1 MRAAAAERGGA
12 RQPDETGSPE
22 VIGNAASRP
31 TRQVRVGFAL
41 AILAAATFGTSGIFG
56 SSLIRTGW
64 SPGAAV
70 ATRVAVSA
78 VILTV
83 PALVQMRG
91 RWALLRANA
100 GVVAAYG
107 LVAVAGC
114 QLFYFNAISRIP
126 VGVALLIEY
135 LAPVLVVCWLWLR
148 HGQRPRRLTVAG
160 AAVAL
165 AGLSLVLDVLGSG
178 RINPIGAI
186 WALLA
191 AIGLAIFF
199 MLSAA
204 HGDRLPPV
212 VMAWAGMCVGAFT
225 LGAAGLVGV
234 LPMKAATVSVNLAGH
249 RVSWI
254 LPVLGLSIVAASIS
268 YLAGIEAARRLGAKL
283 ASFISMAEVLF
294 AIFFAWLL
302 LGQLPSGAQFV
313 GGALILAGVM
323 MVRLDELRAEAG
335 PAAEPALRRAIRAQ
349 QKGQPAR
356 RRSASLPVA
365 RARRSIR

>member
-1 MRAAAAERGGA
+1 MPTAAAERAGP
-12 RQPDETGSPE
+12 RQPGVTGS
-22 VIGNAASRP
+22 AAGRR
-31 TRQVRVGFAL
+31 TRETRAGFAL

-56 SSLIRTGW
+56 SSLIRAGW
-64 SPGAAV
+64 SPAAAV
-70 ATRVAVSA
+70 VTRIAVSA

-83 PALVQMRG
+83 PAAVQMRG

-160 AAVAL
+160 AAIAL

-178 RINPIGAI
+178 RIDPVGVI

-199 MLSAA
+199 TLSAS
-204 HGDRLPPV
+204 HGDQLPPV
-212 VMAWAGMCVGAFT
+212 VMAWAGMCVGAVT
-225 LGAAGLVGV
+225 LGTAGWIHV
-234 LPMKAATVSVNLAGH
+234 LPMHAAAVSVDLAGH
-249 RVSWI
+249 QVSWI
-254 LPVLGLSIVAASIS
+254 LPVLGLSIIASSIS
-268 YLAGIEAARRLGAKL
+268 YLAGIGAARRLGAKL

-294 AIFFAWLL
+294 AILFAWLL
-302 LGQLPSGAQFV
+302 LGQLPSGLQFA
-313 GGALILAGVM
+313 GGALILAGVI
-323 MVRLDELRAEAG
+323 MVRLDELRDDPGPSGEAALRPATRAEPQDRPARWRSPLP
-335 PAAEPALRRAIRAQ
+335 PAA
-349 QKGQPAR
+349 PAR
-356 RRSASLPVA
+356 RSNR
-365 RARRSIR
+365 

>member
-1 MRAAAAERGGA
+1 MRTAAAERAGA
-12 RQPDETGSPE
+12 RQPDATGS
-22 VIGNAASRP
+22 AASLP
-31 TRQVRVGFAL
+31 TRQVRAGFAL

-56 SSLIRTGW
+56 SSLIRAGW
-64 SPGAAV
+64 SPAAAV
-70 ATRVAVSA
+70 VTRIAVAA

-83 PALVQMRG
+83 PAVVQMRG
-91 RWALLRANA
+91 RWARLRANA

-114 QLFYFNAISRIP
+114 QLFYFNAISRIS

-160 AAVAL
+160 AAIAL

-178 RINPIGAI
+178 RIDPIGAI

-204 HGDRLPPV
+204 HGDGLPPV
-212 VMAWAGMCVGAFT
+212 VMAWAGMCVGAVT

-234 LPMKAATVSVNLAGH
+234 LPMKAAAVSVDLAGH
-249 RVSWI
+249 QVSWI

-268 YLAGIEAARRLGAKL
+268 YLAGIGAARRLGAKL

-294 AIFFAWLL
+294 AILFAWLL
-302 LGQLPSGAQFV
+302 LGQLPSGAQFA
-313 GGALILAGVM
+313 GGALILTGVM
-323 MVRLDELRAEAG
+323 MVRLDELREDSG
-335 PAAEPALRRAIRAQ
+335 PVAEPALRPATRAER
-349 QKGQPAR
+349 KDPSAR
-356 RRSASLPVA
+356 RRSPSLA
-365 RARRSIR
+365 FGRARRSLR